1 MTQQNFYLTAL
12 VTIALVIPGIRAI
25 MQRDYY
31 LGAFMISIAAIGW
44 LAVGLRGLGYLTE

>member
-25 MQRDYY
+25 MQRDFYW
-31 LGAFMISIAAIGW
+31 GAFMIAIPAIGW
-44 LAVGLRGLGYLTE
+44 LTIALRSFGVLTE